1 MKPKVP
7 NGPLRHERGPQI
19 LFEGPRASQR
29 SLKPLLKLF
38 PVDKARGKSLTA
50 EDLRH

>member
-1 MKPKVP
+1 MKPRVP

-19 LFEGPRASQR
+19 LIEGPRASQ
-29 SLKPLLKLF
+29 SCLKPLLKLF
-38 PVDKARGKSLTA
+38 PVGKARGKSLTT